1 MGKITDR
8 ILHSTLLWNIMGMIL
23 VVILVAVGIWFWMGY
38 YTHHGESIEVPNVK
52 GMVISDAEYTLTRAR
67 LQTVVA
73 DSGYDRKLP
82 AGTVLEQLPAA
93 GKQVKSGREIY
104 LTINSGKTPTLALPD
119 IADNS
124 SLREAEAKL
133 RSMGFKL
140 GPIEYAAGDKDW
152 VMAVK
157 CRGRN
162 VSVGE
167 RISIDDPLTLVVGNN
182 DIDAEDYSDE
192 DDPWDTDSLGEETE
206 ASPLDEII

>member
-8 ILHSTLLWNIMGMIL
+8 ILRSTLLWNIMGMIL

-192 DDPWDTDSLGEETE
+192 DDPWETDSLGEETE